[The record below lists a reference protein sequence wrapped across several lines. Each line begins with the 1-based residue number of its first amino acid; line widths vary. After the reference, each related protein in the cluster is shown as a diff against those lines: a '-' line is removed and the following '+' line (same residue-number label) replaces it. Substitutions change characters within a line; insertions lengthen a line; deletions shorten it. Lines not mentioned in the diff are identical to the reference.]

1 MQKFFKVI
9 FWFGCIAG
17 IIAINGCE
25 TTAKKTLLPVLQPKS
40 APVVDPKIDH
50 QVKDTPV
57 IDPKIDDQSKNLSI
71 KIEKLE
77 KQKKLLAI
85 ANSEP
90 SILET
95 SDENKM
101 MFFLY
106 DRMIAQKELRRSID
120 SLYDCEN
127 LIPLVRKYNK
137 NHEIDSTNSKGRM
150 IYECAEVEAI
160 FGDFD
165 SAWELAQEAFSY
177 NHKPPQAYSLYAH
190 FLTLQNRSEEAEQVR
205 QQLIRERGGNLDEF
219 HKARLKVLSHQVRPK
234 KADGAK

>member
-1 MQKFFKVI
+1 MQKFFKI
-9 FWFGCIAG
+9 MFWFGCIAG
-17 IIAINGCE
+17 IIALNGCG
-25 TTAKKTLLPVLQPKS
+25 TTAKKTLLPVMQPKS
-40 APVVDPKIDH
+40 AAVVDQK
-50 QVKDTPV
+50 T
-57 IDPKIDDQSKNLSI
+57 DDQYKNISI

-77 KQKKLLAI
+77 KQKKLIAT

-90 SILET
+90 SMLEN
-95 SDENKM
+95 SDKNKM

-106 DRMIAQKELRRSID
+106 NRMIARKELRRSID
-120 SLYDCEN
+120 SLYDCET

-137 NHEIDSTNSKGRM
+137 NHKIDSTNSKGRM

-190 FLTLQNRSEEAEQVR
+190 FLTLQNRSEEAEQVG

-219 HKARLKVLSHQVRPK
+219 HKARLKVLSHQVSPK
-234 KADGAK
+234 QVDGAK